1 MSKFVAI
8 VFSQLIMVQ
17 SFNADMDNVLRF
29 SNFLEHARFHA
40 DSHGDSFFGFIEK
53 HYGGQK
59 ELHFQEHIEEHEKHE
74 KLPFKEHNHSCLQMA
89 VSFVLNTAVEM
100 PLIEPF
106 LEIPLNFYYKEPIS
120 LFEKSSV
127 FQPPKQA

>member
-1 MSKFVAI
+1 MLTDGS
-8 VFSQLIMVQ
+8 
-17 SFNADMDNVLRF
+17 
-29 SNFLEHARFHA
+29 
-40 DSHGDSFFGFIEK
+40 
-53 HYGGQK
+53 
-59 ELHFQEHIEEHEKHE
+59 
-74 KLPFKEHNHSCLQMA
+74 
-89 VSFVLNTAVEM
+89 SFVLNTAVEM

>member
-40 DSHGDSFFGFIEK
+40 DSHGDLF
-53 HYGGQK
+53 
-59 ELHFQEHIEEHEKHE
+59 L
-74 KLPFKEHNHSCLQMA
+74 
-89 VSFVLNTAVEM
+89 VL
-100 PLIEPF
+100 
-106 LEIPLNFYYKEPIS
+106 
-120 LFEKSSV
+120 
-127 FQPPKQA
+127 